1 MQRMSTD
8 WTQFRQNL
16 LVECENSRIRVWAKG
31 RVSMYLPSIT
41 FLRLVEWN
49 WKIYLGKLTIVRK
62 SGWLDISNWT
72 LWEIDFRKYVFWP
85 ASNNSNISVAP
96 PPDIVSIHPSPL
108 LDLLTSPPHYQSLS
122 AEVMYLPTL
131 ALVARGR
138 QLDQRTPPTLQPN
151 HCCDPSAK
159 PSFLP
164 VHTSAKQSFILW
176 TGTFVNKWL
185 THGLDAKIWLVMC
198 KIY

>member
-1 MQRMSTD
+1 MVNWPLFAKVDD
-8 WTQFRQNL
+8 WTSQIGRCGRL
-16 LVECENSRIRVWAKG
+16 TLEN
-31 RVSMYLPSIT
+31 MH
-41 FLRLVEWN
+41 
-49 WKIYLGKLTIVRK
+49 
-62 SGWLDISNWT
+62 
-72 LWEIDFRKYVFWP
+72 FWP

-151 HCCDPSAK
+151 HCCDHSAK

-164 VHTSAKQSFILW
+164 THTSAKQSFILW

-185 THGLDAKIWLVMC
+185 TQGLDAKIWLVMC
-198 KIY
+198 KSSTRVWVLFDNYLTIIRVPGWPKSSECATLAQIV